1 MRYIVGSILI
11 VGIFWGVEKNNLSGT
26 FNYYYISRLSDGS
39 IINLPYRVAD
49 IKWQKQD
56 KKVSIYSHLAME
68 YRIPSDN
75 HFLDN
80 NTSQDFSWD
89 LRELFLTFQLNN
101 AELRLGKQIYSWG
114 MVDGNSPF
122 DVLNAF
128 DYYYLFSKGAEQKIG
143 SLSGSADIYLNNW
156 KLNFYLSPIHQT
168 NRLPINDSESPIELP
183 ASPRSSQVISVENSI
198 EFGSYITKSF
208 DWGDIGISYFN
219 GYDRIYNLAGV
230 NLFSGANENDTYL
243 DTLFSYKKTA
253 LLGIGGV
260 CFVGD
265 LSIRAEYAFYNS
277 IESNKS
283 ITQKS
288 LDRPYLQAISDA
300 IGDSITT
307 IDYSH
312 EFKTGIGEEDTNPV
326 FWDIMGGRPGAQ
338 YFQSTVQLEY
348 LLPGDIYLIGQW
360 FQYDTLSL
368 KIDPAPDPSGL
379 PLVNQEEI
387 ENFVPEE
394 YFFTGMGAPIS
405 SVAKNLIMIN
415 FSKKFYDSNID
426 LNLMSMLDQ
435 KDSGR
440 LIEFGVGYELNSR
453 LTSYFAVNKSWGN
466 KSLGDRYAFNTL
478 KDFSHIRMELK
489 YYY

>member
-1 MRYIVGSILI
+1 MKKIVLLILFPI
-11 VGIFWGVEKNNLSGT
+11 ILLSQEVNNLSGT
-26 FNYYYISRLSDGS
+26 INYYYISRLSDGS
-39 IINLPYRVAD
+39 IINLPYRMAD
-49 IKWQKQD
+49 IKWNNNNGAF
-56 KKVSIYSHLAME
+56 SIFSHFALE
-68 YRIPSDN
+68 YRIPSSN
-75 HFLDN
+75 HFVESSN
-80 NTSQDFSWD
+80 PQDFSLD
-89 LRELFLTFQLNN
+89 LREFYMLWDFSFG
-101 AELRLGKQIYSWG
+101 EISLGKRIHAWG
-114 MVDGNSPF
+114 SVDANSPM
-122 DVLNAF
+122 DNVNAY
-128 DYYYLFSKGAEQKIG
+128 DYYYIFSKGSEQRIG
-143 SLSGSADIYLNNW
+143 TFSASTYLYLDNW
-156 KLNFYLSPIHQT
+156 KFGLSVSPIHNT
-168 NRLPINDSESPIELP
+168 NRLPINDSEFPIKIP
-183 ASPRSSQVISVENSI
+183 VSPRKSQVLEVENPF
-198 EFGSYITKSF
+198 EFGGFITKSF
-208 DWGDIGISYFN
+208 DYGDLTLSYFN

-253 LLGIGGV
+253 ILGLGGV

-265 LSIRAEYAFYNS
+265 ISIRAEYAFYNS

-312 EFKTGIGEEDTNPV
+312 EFKTGIGEEDKNPV
-326 FWDIMGGRPGAQ
+326 FWDIMGGHPGAQ
-338 YFQSTVQLEY
+338 YFQSTIQLEY

-387 ENFVPEE
+387 ESFVPEE

-405 SVAKNLIMIN
+405 SVAKNLIIMN
-415 FSKKFYDSNID
+415 LSKKLYDSNID

-435 KDSGR
+435 KDSGK

-453 LTSYFAVNKSWGN
+453 LTSFFAVNKSWGN
-466 KSLGDRYAFNTL
+466 KSMGDRYAFNTL
-478 KDFSHIRMELK
+478 ENFSHIRMELK